1 MGNTREIPQQETIGL
16 KTEISQLRDS
26 IEWSELPDGIKS
38 LLLSF
43 FRKTENDYTFD
54 IPSNRSELSKKLLSF
69 YIRGIDSWMLPMYE
83 NEKKKVR
90 SVLEG
95 ILGEVLDF
103 KKRMQSETGFTN
115 ASEEIVTFINKLEAF
130 GWMFAELMNFNL
142 ERIVFNAFVPWVRES
157 EVRLLDSND
166 RDISDDIVPIVKSE
180 LVNKNSDMQEGL
192 DSGLKEVIKRS
203 LRALIE
209 NYKLRVEES
218 KLGSMVN
225 YVYSIFGQAIK
236 DTQNQSNRLVQTG
249 LRGVFLDRW
258 SQVASSL
265 AIGRAGG
272 LAGGAEGFGGAS
284 MFAALVNRFL
294 PFSRKENSKVNI
306 RRLDKNTYFVKE
318 LLQRCIAQ
326 GFNEFLFNGQYNTQL
341 KSRVVGYAQN
351 EFSEIIR
358 QLGKGMQIEFDVR
371 DGKLDIKVGDVK
383 DVQEKKRKIETAWE
397 RVNKVL
403 GSLDL
408 LLDSIRDFE
417 MQIDNTQRDV
427 FGRDYRK
434 IANVVGAGFMAGATA
449 ASPIVLGSV
458 AAAIEGIDAYF
469 IQKERYLQ
477 RERQILRRELED
489 LLQHIEKSLS
499 EYDSSKINYLDFS
512 RECKTQI
519 DKIKNILNKRLN
531 GKLLIAPDDPLR
543 ERAKL
548 VLFRLYTLIW
558 DNKVLEYL
566 EKGSDSEEM
575 SRKRMTIKSIIYSL
589 AVLALINIASPN
601 SGIREEVNKLKV
613 KIEKEIEKIRRET
626 KIHEYKVTADKGEG
640 ITHILVKSLKISRED
655 AFFWAYKHGY
665 VAVYDSMGNKF
676 DIEELRKL
684 LKEKGLEPQDL
695 YNDETIKKLKLKLSE
710 EVIKKGQV
718 IGIFRNP
725 DGRIVVII
733 DPGPTNFDK
742 DK

>member
-249 LRGVFLDRW
+249 LRGVFWID
-258 SQVASSL
+258 
-265 AIGRAGG
+265 G
-272 LAGGAEGFGGAS
+272 L
-284 MFAALVNRFL
+284 
-294 PFSRKENSKVNI
+294 
-306 RRLDKNTYFVKE
+306 RLHH
-318 LLQRCIAQ
+318 L
-326 GFNEFLFNGQYNTQL
+326 
-341 KSRVVGYAQN
+341 
-351 EFSEIIR
+351 
-358 QLGKGMQIEFDVR
+358 
-371 DGKLDIKVGDVK
+371 
-383 DVQEKKRKIETAWE
+383 
-397 RVNKVL
+397 
-403 GSLDL
+403 
-408 LLDSIRDFE
+408 
-417 MQIDNTQRDV
+417 
-427 FGRDYRK
+427 
-434 IANVVGAGFMAGATA
+434 
-449 ASPIVLGSV
+449 
-458 AAAIEGIDAYF
+458 
-469 IQKERYLQ
+469 
-477 RERQILRRELED
+477 
-489 LLQHIEKSLS
+489 
-499 EYDSSKINYLDFS
+499 
-512 RECKTQI
+512 
-519 DKIKNILNKRLN
+519 
-531 GKLLIAPDDPLR
+531 
-543 ERAKL
+543 
-548 VLFRLYTLIW
+548 
-558 DNKVLEYL
+558 
-566 EKGSDSEEM
+566 
-575 SRKRMTIKSIIYSL
+575 
-589 AVLALINIASPN
+589 
-601 SGIREEVNKLKV
+601 
-613 KIEKEIEKIRRET
+613 
-626 KIHEYKVTADKGEG
+626 
-640 ITHILVKSLKISRED
+640 
-655 AFFWAYKHGY
+655 
-665 VAVYDSMGNKF
+665 
-676 DIEELRKL
+676 
-684 LKEKGLEPQDL
+684 
-695 YNDETIKKLKLKLSE
+695 
-710 EVIKKGQV
+710 
-718 IGIFRNP
+718 
-725 DGRIVVII
+725 
-733 DPGPTNFDK
+733 
-742 DK
+742 